1 MENLKVNKLKINKLK
16 TNELNKAKI
25 NKLSKVNINKTY
37 KSKIKNNK
45 EKVRSKAKYTGLYFV
60 LPSLIGVAVFTLLP
74 FLDVFLRSFQSA
86 ISREFVGI
94 ENYIEVFNNSAF
106 KLAASNTT
114 KFVIVCIPLLLSLS
128 LIIAVALNKF
138 VESSKILRTAFLIPM
153 AVPIASI
160 VLIWNIVFHEQG
172 FLSSVLDK
180 FNIVGQDWMSTG
192 WAFWI
197 LVFSYIW
204 KNLGYNIILWLAGLN
219 SISKEIYES
228 AKVDGA
234 SDFQCFTKITIPCL
248 KPTLYTISVL
258 SLLNSFKVF
267 REAYLVAGDYP
278 DKSMYLLQ
286 HLFNNWF
293 RELDFNKMA
302 AGSILMAVII
312 FALIML
318 LQRAW
323 EKQY

>member
-37 KSKIKNNK
+37 KSKIKNDK

-180 FNIVGQDWMSTG
+180 FNIAGQDWMSTG
-192 WAFWI
+192 WAFGI

-323 EKQY
+323 EKQD

>member
-180 FNIVGQDWMSTG
+180 FNIVGQNWMSTG

-302 AGSILMAVII
+302 AGSVLMAVII

>member
-1 MENLKVNKLKINKLK
+1 MEKVKRKKKINK
-16 TNELNKAKI
+16 AP
-25 NKLSKVNINKTY
+25 
-37 KSKIKNNK
+37 
-45 EKVRSKAKYTGLYFV
+45 LYFI

-74 FLDVFLRSFQSA
+74 FLDVFIRSFQSA
-86 ISREFVGI
+86 ISREFSGL
-94 ENYIEVFNNSAF
+94 ENYYDIFSNAAF
-106 KLAASNTT
+106 KLASQNTI
-114 KFVIVCIPLLLSLS
+114 KFVLVCIPLLLAISLA
-128 LIIAVALNKF
+128 IAVFLNKF
-138 VESSKILRTAFLIPM
+138 VQASQILRTAFLIPM
-153 AVPIASI
+153 AVPIASV

-172 FLSSVLDK
+172 VLSGVLNN
-180 FNIVGQDWMSTG
+180 FNMAGQDWMSTG

-234 SDFQCFTKITIPCL
+234 NNIQCFTKITLPCL
-248 KPTLYTISVL
+248 KPTLYTVSVL

-293 RELDFNKMA
+293 RELSFDKMA
-302 AGSILMAVII
+302 AASVLMAIVI
-312 FALIML
+312 FVLIML

-323 EKQY
+323 EKQD

>member
-1 MENLKVNKLKINKLK
+1 
-16 TNELNKAKI
+16 
-25 NKLSKVNINKTY
+25 
-37 KSKIKNNK
+37 
-45 EKVRSKAKYTGLYFV
+45 
-60 LPSLIGVAVFTLLP
+60 
-74 FLDVFLRSFQSA
+74 
-86 ISREFVGI
+86 
-94 ENYIEVFNNSAF
+94 
-106 KLAASNTT
+106 
-114 KFVIVCIPLLLSLS
+114 
-128 LIIAVALNKF
+128 
-138 VESSKILRTAFLIPM
+138 
-153 AVPIASI
+153 
-160 VLIWNIVFHEQG
+160 
-172 FLSSVLDK
+172 
-180 FNIVGQDWMSTG
+180 MSTG

-293 RELDFNKMA
+293 VNLDLDKMA
-302 AGSILMAVII
+302 AAAVVCTMFFLVFIL
-312 FALIML
+312 L
-318 LQRAW
+318 LQGLWDREA
-323 EKQY
+323 

>member
-204 KNLGYNIILWLAGLN
+204 KNLGCNIILWLAGLN

-302 AGSILMAVII
+302 AGSVLMAVII

-323 EKQY
+323 EKQD

>member
-1 MENLKVNKLKINKLK
+1 MENLKVNKLKTNKLK

-323 EKQY
+323 EKQD